1 MLRRAFLALPPAL
14 LLAGPALAAAPPPAK
29 GGEQQPRFISLPV
42 FSANIIRSN
51 RTRGVISLES
61 GLDVPDP
68 KLRARIPLLFPRL
81 RSDLGRRL
89 SYYTSNLAPGAR
101 PDLDI
106 LSSLLQKQ
114 VDVTVGQAG
123 ARFVILNVLIN

>member
-68 KLRARIPLLFPRL
+68 KLRARIPLLF

-106 LSSLLQKQ
+106 LSPLLQKQ